1 LDGLV
6 YCCLSLYGG
15 VGWVFGLEIAM
26 WFVVLLVVMIL
37 WYNRGCF
44 GCFVFGLDWFWG
56 FM

>member
-1 LDGLV
+1 MLDW
-6 YCCLSLYGG
+6 
-15 VGWVFGLEIAM
+15 WVFGLEIAV